1 MPSTDK
7 EPNTANQRQQRS
19 RLRWAGLIVI
29 SVVSVALVLV
39 STVQILRATIFPPT
53 PPTDFS
59 CREGTR
65 ELYHSISIAR
75 ERAAFRTLPERE
87 ALAAFRGDL
96 QPIWNQAP
104 SVRALCDQEKDR
116 EALKALRSVE
126 LLRYAE
132 ERAVRYGSLD
142 LTRVRGLTPTLVD
155 ALGPSTKEN

>member
-1 MPSTDK
+1 MAD
-7 EPNTANQRQQRS
+7 QRQQRS
-19 RLRWAGLIVI
+19 KLRWAGLIVI

-39 STVQILRATIFPPT
+39 STVQILRATLFPPT

-59 CREGTR
+59 CREGTQ
-65 ELYHSISIAR
+65 ELYRSISIAR

-116 EALKALRSVE
+116 EALQALRSVE

-142 LTRVRGLTPTLVD
+142 LTRVRGLTPKLVD